1 MCMITTVS
9 LESLLTNGLLL
20 IFDVTFSENC
30 ACDLSP
36 IMSSLGAHNN
46 EEFIAHLTLA
56 GIELTL
62 HLGGYECIIHALS
75 RNI

>member
-9 LESLLTNGLLL
+9 LGSLLTNGLLL

-36 IMSSLGAHNN
+36 IMSSLGAHYN

-62 HLGGYECIIHALS
+62 HLGGYKCIIHALS

>member
-1 MCMITTVS
+1 VCMNNTVS
-9 LESLLTNGLLL
+9 LECLLANGLLL

-36 IMSSLGAHNN
+36 IMSSLGAHYN

-62 HLGGYECIIHALS
+62 HLGGYRCIIHALS